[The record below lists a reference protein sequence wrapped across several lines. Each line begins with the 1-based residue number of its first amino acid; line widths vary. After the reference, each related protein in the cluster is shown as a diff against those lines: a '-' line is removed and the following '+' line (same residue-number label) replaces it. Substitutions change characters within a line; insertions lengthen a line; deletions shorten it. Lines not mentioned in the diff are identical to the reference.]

1 MKENFIIIKKNLE
14 RIIFF
19 GLLFFLIPFL
29 VFAQWDPNVGA
40 GTGLPAGN
48 IFFIVFNLMQW
59 ILGIIGFVAI
69 IGFCIAGIIYLTSA
83 GDEDRQRKAKQAM
96 TYSIIG
102 VVVALSGFVIW
113 RAVMGMLNGYDSRF

>member
-29 VFAQWDPNVGA
+29 VFAQWD
-40 GTGLPAGN
+40 PAGN